1 MWYNIKPW
9 CTIISKHKILL
20 SLVIFKFIY
29 FMLIISILM
38 WIVSYYKD
46 WIDENIK
53 LYYIFPVIYSLF
65 VYAFFKLALWFVEFY
80 NSLFIISWDS
90 IYIISATL
98 LLKDEIEVI
107 DALKIIEIDSHAR
120 WIFQNILWF
129 WTIRIELQTKEERNI
144 WFIPNPYKLLNTL
157 KVQRETILENRKKK
171 YIVWIEK

>member
-1 MWYNIKPW
+1 M
-9 CTIISKHKILL
+9 
-20 SLVIFKFIY
+20 
-29 FMLIISILM
+29 
-38 WIVSYYKD
+38 
-46 WIDENIK
+46 
-53 LYYIFPVIYSLF
+53 
-65 VYAFFKLALWFVEFY
+65 WFVEFY